1 MVAEAPEGVHAL
13 HLPSEA
19 LSDAVPR
26 DRRTGGDAASGYH
39 LPRRDPDPRTH
50 HRSSHAPDPLH
61 PNVAR
66 PRVPDAALRAREW
79 IFAQLRGFGWTES
92 CLRDVALA
100 VDEAVQNAVEHGSE
114 PDAEI
119 RVDLRI
125 DDGAADVR
133 VRDRGRPG
141 AAPPTGDPSPPGD
154 HAIRGRGRVIM
165 SNLADVDWRP
175 AEGGG
180 TEVHLHF
187 CADDDAEETAA
198 V

>member
-1 MVAEAPEGVHAL
+1 MATRHPGTTFLVV
-13 HLPSEA
+13 
-19 LSDAVPR
+19 
-26 DRRTGGDAASGYH
+26 T
-39 LPRRDPDPRTH
+39 RTH
-50 HRSSHAPDPLH
+50 ARTIDPPTRPTRSTRTS
-61 PNVAR
+61 
-66 PRVPDAALRAREW
+66 RVPASPDAALRAREW
-79 IFAQLRGFGWTES
+79 IFAQLRGAGWTES
-92 CLRDVALA
+92 SLQDVALA

-187 CADDDAEETAA
+187 CADDDAEGSAA